1 VQFHSIKRNM
11 NLCSEE
17 KEKAIKSQRAG
28 ELEALRMKGLAQ
40 ERRTWLKDCKFFLW
54 LSVFGGHQSLLKRSW
69 S

>member
-1 VQFHSIKRNM
+1 M

-40 ERRTWLKDCKFFLW
+40 ERRTWLKDCKFGPAF
-54 LSVFGGHQSLLKRSW
+54 SRASDYKF
-69 S
+69 

>member
-1 VQFHSIKRNM
+1 M

-40 ERRTWLKDCKFFLW
+40 ARRTWLKDRKFFLR
-54 LSVFGGHQSLLKRSW
+54 VSLLVNRLC
-69 S
+69 